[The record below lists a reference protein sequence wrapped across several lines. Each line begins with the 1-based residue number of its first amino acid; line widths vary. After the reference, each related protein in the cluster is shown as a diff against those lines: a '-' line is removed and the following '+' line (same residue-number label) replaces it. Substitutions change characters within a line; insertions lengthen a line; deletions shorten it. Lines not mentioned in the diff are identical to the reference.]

1 MKFLNLINN
10 SNYIVYP
17 SFKQVKEAV
26 YIAQKTINT
35 QNHKAVVV
43 FWNTNSGVI
52 TIGFNYEN
60 YRFSSFDKVLKFKWD
75 NGFDFKSKLFSEGIS
90 DNNKN
95 IEEDIENII
104 GFLYKKFLSK
114 IIEK

>member
-1 MKFLNLINN
+1 MRNGNDYIFNYHIFAGVDFL
-10 SNYIVYP
+10 YHRQQ
-17 SFKQVKEAV
+17 K
-26 YIAQKTINT
+26 AQKTYEFING
-35 QNHKAVVV
+35 QN
-43 FWNTNSGVI
+43 T
-52 TIGFNYEN
+52 
-60 YRFSSFDKVLKFKWD
+60 SFDKVLKFKWD

-104 GFLYKKFLSK
+104 GFLSKKFLSK